1 MPYRSSPVVEF
12 QGQQW
17 LVRRNCA
24 LTPRQLAGWFASIA
38 AAAAVMAGVLAAF
51 GAWLVLPFAAVQF
64 VVLAVAYLAYARH
77 AGDYERVLVTP
88 ERILVERCSGGRLA
102 QEEVGPQWARIEY
115 ESGRRGA
122 IRLVAGRKR
131 VAIGSGLPEESRERL
146 ARELRASLAGRC
158 G

>member
-12 QGQQW
+12 EGRQW
-17 LVRRNCA
+17 LLRRNCA
-24 LTPRQLAGWFASIA
+24 LTPLQFAGWFASIA
-38 AAAAVMAGVLAAF
+38 AAVAIMAGVLAAF
-51 GAWLVLPFAAVQF
+51 GAWLVLPFAAAQF
-64 VVLAVAYLAYARH
+64 VVLVIAFLAYARH

-88 ERILVERCSGGRLA
+88 QRILVERCSGGKLA
-102 QEEVGPQWARIEY
+102 QEEVGPQGARIEY

-122 IRLVAGRKR
+122 IRLVAGRKE
-131 VAIGSGLPEESRERL
+131 VAIGSDLPEESRESL